1 MQRTG
6 QDGRQTS
13 VQTNSPRGLL
23 SANAPANGDVVTPTV
38 SGARLD
44 YTAIRSI
51 MVPAEI
57 VHVGRVGMGRS
68 GHTEQRDRCQYC
80 CCASDFHLTYPVFSS
95 QDFCLA
101 FTKLVASSRWG
112 GSIRPGE
119 KID

>member
-6 QDGRQTS
+6 AARSIDLRA
-13 VQTNSPRGLL
+13 NKLAAGLL
-23 SANAPANGDVVTPTV
+23 STNAPANGDVVTPTV

-51 MVPAEI
+51 MVPTEI

-80 CCASDFHLTYPVFSS
+80 CRASDFHLTHPDFSS
-95 QDFCLA
+95 QDFYLA
-101 FTKLVASSRWG
+101 FTKWSRRAAPRFNPAG
-112 GSIRPGE
+112 
-119 KID
+119 